1 MLFTIGYT
9 AFQTEDFIDTLKQN
23 KIKALVDVRSTPYSE
38 HYPDYNKENLE
49 RLLAKSKIQYR
60 NFVAEFGA
68 RQIERRYFSPEGYLD
83 FERFVESPNFRN
95 GYKMVIDALAKGHNI
110 VLMCAEKDPATCH
123 RSIMITRA
131 FHERGIEVTHLL
143 ANGEC
148 EGQADIEQQLLNKYF
163 PDREQ
168 LNLFGNHDQEDL
180 VGFAYQKRNAEIG
193 YRIGGNES

>member
-9 AFQTEDFIDTLKQN
+9 AFQVEDFIGTLKQN
-23 KIKALVDVRSTPYSE
+23 KIKALVDVSSTPYSE

-49 RLLAKSKIQYR
+49 RLLDKSKIQYR

-131 FHERGIEVTHLL
+131 FHEGGVEVTHLL
-143 ANGEC
+143 ANGKC
-148 EGQADIEQQLLNKYF
+148 ESQADIEQQLLNKYF

-168 LNLFGNHDQEDL
+168 LSLFGNHNQEDL
-180 VGFAYQKRNAEIG
+180 VGAAYQKRNAEIG